1 MTMSRERKSGE
12 HNEKVGKYSC
22 GGTLRFFRI
31 SAIVVLGLF
40 FAVAVAAQS
49 ALSAT
54 ITANQT
60 CGTVPLNVCFS
71 ATANDLNSSVP
82 WQYDWNFGDGT
93 YPTPNHNDPKPCHA
107 FMGANSQYTV
117 TVSISDGT
125 KTAMGSILISTN
137 PLLVNPC
144 ANVTSGPAPLLVQF
158 NSGCGNVSGGI
169 PPYSY
174 DWDFGDGSP
183 HCYDWA
189 TQHAYGNP
197 GVYTVTLTV
206 TDSCQ
211 PPSQVISHLT
221 ITVSQLN
228 VTGNAYA
235 SRTCGPPNTNV
246 CFSGTAQGGVPPY
259 TFSWDFGDGSTPMQ
273 GPSPCHTYANAGSY
287 PVVMTV
293 KDSLGNTYQDNHLTI
308 DITPPLAVVAS
319 ASNNQGLAPMTIYFT
334 SSVQGGTG
342 PYTYNWDFGDGQS
355 ATSGNPSHTY
365 NNPGTYTVVLTV
377 TDSCTPAATASS
389 TPIII
394 GIYPLQITAQ
404 ANLSCGYAPLN
415 VIFTGNASG
424 GIGPY
429 SYAWDFG
436 DGTAGSTLQNP
447 SHSYLA
453 VGTYTAKL
461 TVTDSLGSSGT
472 ASVPVTVTPVLSV
485 SVQGTPATVG
495 PAPLTVNVSSSVAGG
510 TPPYTYDWNFADG
523 SQDSHSPADQH
534 TWATPGQ
541 YTVVLTVTDSCTPAH
556 TQTAN
561 LAVNAYAPV
570 TVTATANALCGTAP
584 LNVCFNGTATGG
596 LPPYSYSWNFGDNS
610 PVVIGVAPCHIYSS
624 AGNFSVTLSVTDS
637 IGNESSTNI
646 VVKVAQVQSLQAMA
660 SSDKAMGL
668 APLAVDFSAT
678 ASGGDGN
685 YTYDWNFGDGSPHGS
700 TAVTQHLYQTPGS
713 YTVTLTVTSL
723 DVCGKSLTATDA
735 HLTITVLSSPTIVL
749 TSPTSGSSYGASVP
763 FASIVY
769 DDAPVVRVD
778 YLINGNVVGSATAAP
793 YAFTWYSSGL
803 SGQYTASANV
813 YDSLGRSAS
822 SATLSIRLSN
832 PSLSGQIIQLQYP
845 FRLKIFG
852 SNFEPGAKVYLNEV
866 AAPITTFKS
875 PTVLV
880 AKQGASL
887 KALLPK
893 GVPVIVTVK
902 NPDGGLSGQAT
913 LVR

>member
-1 MTMSRERKSGE
+1 
-12 HNEKVGKYSC
+12 
-22 GGTLRFFRI
+22 
-31 SAIVVLGLF
+31 
-40 FAVAVAAQS
+40 
-49 ALSAT
+49 
-54 ITANQT
+54 
-60 CGTVPLNVCFS
+60 
-71 ATANDLNSSVP
+71 
-82 WQYDWNFGDGT
+82 
-93 YPTPNHNDPKPCHA
+93 
-107 FMGANSQYTV
+107 
-117 TVSISDGT
+117 
-125 KTAMGSILISTN
+125 
-137 PLLVNPC
+137 
-144 ANVTSGPAPLLVQF
+144 
-158 NSGCGNVSGGI
+158 
-169 PPYSY
+169 
-174 DWDFGDGSP
+174 
-183 HCYDWA
+183 
-189 TQHAYGNP
+189 
-197 GVYTVTLTV
+197 
-206 TDSCQ
+206 
-211 PPSQVISHLT
+211 
-221 ITVSQLN
+221 
-228 VTGNAYA
+228 
-235 SRTCGPPNTNV
+235 
-246 CFSGTAQGGVPPY
+246 
-259 TFSWDFGDGSTPMQ
+259 
-273 GPSPCHTYANAGSY
+273 
-287 PVVMTV
+287 
-293 KDSLGNTYQDNHLTI
+293 
-308 DITPPLAVVAS
+308 
-319 ASNNQGLAPMTIYFT
+319 
-334 SSVQGGTG
+334 
-342 PYTYNWDFGDGQS
+342 
-355 ATSGNPSHTY
+355 
-365 NNPGTYTVVLTV
+365 VVLTV
-377 TDSCTPAATASS
+377 TDSCTPAHTQ
-389 TPIII
+389 T
-394 GIYPLQITAQ
+394 
-404 ANLSCGYAPLN
+404 ANLAVNAYAPVTAKPSVNYQCGYAPLN

-584 LNVCFNGTATGG
+584 LNVCFSGTATGG

-803 SGQYTASANV
+803 SGQYTASATV

-832 PSLSGQIIQLQYP
+832 PSLSGQIIQLQNP